1 MIEKHIYRA
10 MKPCT
15 IALIPSRSRT
25 VTDGA
30 GNIRVGAPIKGVK
43 IVFTNGTFEINET
56 TAASYT
62 QANGKPYTIKALVR
76 VFEEHRCFGP
86 TYQKIFDSNKV
97 TTKEQIAFSEKAE
110 ASNAKRG
117 TSVTQG
123 PRAKTK

>member
-1 MIEKHIYRA
+1 M
-10 MKPCT
+10 
-15 IALIPSRSRT
+15 
-25 VTDGA
+25 TDGA